1 MMYEMHTRN
10 EDHLGHAATLIT
22 FEELMILYLNYKPK
36 LKLKFDEIRRAFDD
50 LVLNDDLLA
59 KYKEEKTLTR
69 KSFIHAMRTIG
80 RT

>member
-22 FEELMILYLNYKPK
+22 FEELVILYLNYKPK

-59 KYKEEKTLTR
+59 KYKEDKTLTR
-69 KSFIHAMRTIG
+69 KSFMYAMRNIG
-80 RT
+80 T

>member
-1 MMYEMHTRN
+1 MYEMHTRN

-22 FEELMILYLNYKPK
+22 FGELVILYLNYKPK

-50 LVLNDDLLA
+50 LVLNDGLLA
-59 KYKEEKTLTR
+59 KHKEGKILTR

-80 RT
+80 QI